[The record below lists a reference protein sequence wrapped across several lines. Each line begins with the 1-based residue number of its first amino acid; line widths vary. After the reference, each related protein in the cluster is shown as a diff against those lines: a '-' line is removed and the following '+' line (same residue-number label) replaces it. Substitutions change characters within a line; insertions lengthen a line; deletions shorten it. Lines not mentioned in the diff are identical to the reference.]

1 MRIRAEVS
9 GVASFDALIAKSRAI
24 GGTAQIA
31 KEARATVP
39 MVRLL
44 YLQGYSFTKA
54 PSGRPWAKRKREPGW
69 PLLVKTPD
77 SGMRDST
84 IVTAEQDGVRIV
96 VPPEHA
102 DYQHSGTATIPARPV
117 VPTSDL
123 GRWEQPIGIA
133 RRNVGV
139 DLE

>member
-1 MRIRAEVS
+1 MKIRAEVS
-9 GVASFDALIAKSRAI
+9 GLAAFDELIAKSRAI
-24 GGTAQIA
+24 DSPAQIA
-31 KEARATVP
+31 KEARATVD

-69 PLLVKTPD
+69 PLLVKTPG

-84 IVTAEQDGVRIV
+84 VITAEPDGIRIV
-96 VPPEHA
+96 IPPEHA
-102 DYQHSGTATIPARPV
+102 GYQHSGTATIPARPV
-117 VPTSDL
+117 VPTTDL
-123 GRWEQPIGIA
+123 GRWEEPIGIA

-139 DLE
+139 DLG